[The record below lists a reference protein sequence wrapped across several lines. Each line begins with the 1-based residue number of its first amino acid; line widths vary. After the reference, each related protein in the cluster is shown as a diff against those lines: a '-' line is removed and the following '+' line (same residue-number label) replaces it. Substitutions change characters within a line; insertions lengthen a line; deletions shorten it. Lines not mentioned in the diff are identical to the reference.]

1 MNGWLVSS
9 PNFFVFFFLLMW
21 ITTTTTIM
29 PITVHLTSQN
39 YQITKKEGKSP
50 PHTHTAR
57 PGFRQYK
64 MLCSFQQTLQWRP
77 RIVVLVRER
86 EREPAAMELSS
97 CVATHRITP
106 PIVPGF
112 FPVVRLKKK
121 LLPYV
126 YHQDLAILG
135 WKSSVVS
142 RSCKRSSGIGGAES
156 AALFFCSRVKA
167 SLGGDSDFL
176 RSSSSGRLCHGPW
189 TCLGVD
195 SGRLGSRINALGG
208 GGGEG
213 DGVVQARAARGIIQP
228 V

>member
-1 MNGWLVSS
+1 
-9 PNFFVFFFLLMW
+9 
-21 ITTTTTIM
+21 
-29 PITVHLTSQN
+29 
-39 YQITKKEGKSP
+39 
-50 PHTHTAR
+50 
-57 PGFRQYK
+57 
-64 MLCSFQQTLQWRP
+64 
-77 RIVVLVRER
+77 
-86 EREPAAMELSS
+86 MELSS

-106 PIVPGF
+106 PIAPGV

-121 LLPYV
+121 LLPYD

-167 SLGGDSDFL
+167 SLGGDSAFL
-176 RSSSSGRLCHGPW
+176 RSSSSSSSGRLCHGPW

-208 GGGEG
+208 GGGGGEG
-213 DGVVQARAARGIIQP
+213 DGVVQARPTRGIIQP

>member
-1 MNGWLVSS
+1 VDNNDDNNTANNCPPDLTKL
-9 PNFFVFFFLLMW
+9 PN
-21 ITTTTTIM
+21 
-29 PITVHLTSQN
+29 
-39 YQITKKEGKSP
+39 YKKKRKIP

-57 PGFRQYK
+57 PGFRKDK
-64 MLCSFQQTLQWRP
+64 MLCSFQQTLQWRS
-77 RIVVLVRER
+77 RTVVLVRER

-106 PIVPGF
+106 PIAPGV
-112 FPVVRLKKK
+112 FPAVRLKKK

-126 YHQDLAILG
+126 SHQDLEILG

-142 RSCKRSSGIGGAES
+142 NSWKRSSGIGCAES

-167 SLGGDSDFL
+167 SLGGDSAFL
-176 RSSSSGRLCHGPW
+176 RSSSSSSSRGRLCHGPW

-208 GGGEG
+208 GGEG

>member
-1 MNGWLVSS
+1 MDNNDNNNNANNCPPDLTKL
-9 PNFFVFFFLLMW
+9 PN
-21 ITTTTTIM
+21 
-29 PITVHLTSQN
+29 
-39 YQITKKEGKSP
+39 YKKKGKSP
-50 PHTHTAR
+50 PQQPHSPAR
-57 PGFRQYK
+57 IPQGQDA
-64 MLCSFQQTLQWRP
+64 LLLPANVAVALENCGT
-77 RIVVLVRER
+77 RER
-86 EREPAAMELSS
+86 ETEPAAMELSS

-106 PIVPGF
+106 PIAPGV

-142 RSCKRSSGIGGAES
+142 NSCKRSSGIGGAES

-167 SLGGDSDFL
+167 SLGGDSAFL
-176 RSSSSGRLCHGPW
+176 RSSSSSRGRLCHGPW

-208 GGGEG
+208 GGGEE